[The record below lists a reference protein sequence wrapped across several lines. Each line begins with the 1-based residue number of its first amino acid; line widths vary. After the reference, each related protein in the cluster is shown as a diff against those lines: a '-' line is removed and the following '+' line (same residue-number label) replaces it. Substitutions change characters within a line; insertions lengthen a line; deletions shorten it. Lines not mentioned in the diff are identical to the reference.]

1 VSKWRLAVATAVSL
15 AGSLLLG
22 SATPPA
28 ALPGETISLVGR
40 PEHGYSPG
48 HPGFQVRTSSAGLL
62 YPGTT
67 RKISV
72 IVINPNP
79 FPIAVRTIQ
88 GRLASTSRA
97 GCKPIAANLQVRPYP
112 GRLPLVVRAFSRR
125 DAVPLEVYMPNSVV
139 DACQRAR
146 FVIHIDSNAARADR

>member
-22 SATPPA
+22 SATPSTAP
-28 ALPGETISLVGR
+28 PGETISLVGW

-48 HPGFQVRTSSAGLL
+48 HAGFQVRTSSTGLL

-72 IVINPNP
+72 TIINSNP
-79 FPIAVRTIQ
+79 FPIVVRTIQ
-88 GRLASTSRA
+88 GRLASTSRP
-97 GCKPIAANLQVRPYP
+97 GCKPIAANLQIRPYS
-112 GRLPLVVRAFSRR
+112 GRLPLVVRPFGRR
-125 DAVPLEVYMPNSVV
+125 DAGQLEVHMPNSVV

-146 FVIHIDSNAARADR
+146 FDIHIDSKATRADR